1 MNEQDALND
10 AIKRHGPTIGEPT
23 TTPTENLL
31 GNPDGGS
38 NRSYTLKDGTKIS
51 FKTDKNGVV
60 SQSGYNVSAAY
71 IDAIGATKGKSV
83 ETYTDGDGNVWYK
96 DDQGGFH
103 PFGMPNSA
111 SEDRAATR
119 ASTAAAQAES
129 ERHNKAAEGHQTY
142 EEGREAY
149 SDYVNSINERS
160 KAEATR
166 INQLIEQNKMNL
178 EQGKDEYSRW
188 TQENVITPLKVA
200 EEQRARAA
208 DERAVQQEQRR
219 REEAAATDTKDTQ
232 KFAFDKG
239 QEAIKNE
246 MDLLPYAVGP
256 KFTEQFAQ
264 AVNGVGKGK
273 AYKGWTPEAFNINT
287 PNLDQVFDQHV
298 AKALSAISPYAARL
312 ADAHANAA
320 VTGVPLTRTSYTG
333 APIPGAPGSAP
344 PPGMPTL
351 APLNIKDPNLPDALP
366 NPGYPSQD
374 VPNYGGPSP
383 ADDPYVSQP

>member
-1 MNEQDALND
+1 MNEQDILD
-10 AIKRHGPTIGEPT
+10 SAIKRHGPAIGDPSTSDTLNE
-23 TTPTENLL
+23 LQR
-31 GNPDGGS
+31 PDGGHIKTW
-38 NRSYTLKDGTKIS
+38 TLKDGTRIGI
-51 FKTDKNGVV
+51 KTDKNGVS
-60 SQSGYNVSAAY
+60 SQSTYNISADY
-71 IDAIGATKGKSV
+71 INAIGGAKGKSV
-83 ETYTDGDGNVWYK
+83 ETLTDGDGNVWYK
-96 DDQGGFH
+96 DDKGDWH
-103 PFGMPNSA
+103 PFGTPNSA
-111 SEDRAATR
+111 SEDRAAAR
-119 ASTAAAQAES
+119 QSTAAAQAET
-129 ERHNKAAEGHQTY
+129 ERHNKAAEGHQTF
-142 EEGREAY
+142 EEGRAAY

-166 INQLIEQNKMNL
+166 INQLIEANKLTL
-178 EQGKDEYSRW
+178 EQAKDEYSRW

-208 DERAVQQEQRR
+208 DERSVQQEQRR

-273 AYKGWTPEAFNINT
+273 AYTGWTPEAFNINT

-320 VTGVPLTRTSYTG
+320 VTGTPLTKTNYAG
-333 APIPGAPGSAP
+333 APIPGAPGSTP

-351 APLNIKDPNLPDALP
+351 ALLNIKDPNLPDALP
-366 NPGYPSQD
+366 NPGYPSQTVGD
-374 VPNYGGPSP
+374 YSGPNS
-383 ADDPYVSQP
+383 ADDIYVSQP